1 MEIKL
6 INVRFQ
12 IRKRLLFMIMKTF
25 IFLLCTTVFSF
36 TTKSSFAQ
44 EKVIIEKDQLIMVD
58 QVFKIIKKQTDYRFI
73 YPKSL
78 FKDSPKIQL
87 KKGVIELT
95 KLLNLCLADNAFNFE
110 LTQSNTIVI
119 KEKEEETTSD
129 SQQQIEVKGTVTD
142 EGGQPLPG
150 ATVTVK
156 GDETKG
162 VQVDFDGHY
171 AIMVSSPQSVLV
183 YRFLGFVTK
192 EIEVGNQTEVNVTL
206 QEEAQ
211 GLNEVV
217 VVGYATQ
224 KKANL
229 TGAVSS
235 IKGDELTTKPLT
247 DARQALQGV
256 ATGLTIIDRGGSPGG
271 ETLSFKIRGNGS
283 VSAGTDPLVL
293 IDGIESPI
301 SEINMQDI
309 ESISV
314 LKDAASSSIYGSRA
328 ANGVVLITTKR
339 GKEGKLRVNLD
350 SYTGWQT
357 TATLPELV
365 GAEDYLNLVNEALV
379 NAGLPEKYSD
389 EYIQN
394 TVSGADPIAYPY
406 TNMFEE
412 LFKSAP
418 VQNHSLSVRGGSE
431 LAKIALSVNY
441 LDQDGML
448 YNTGSER
455 IGTRLNTDLK
465 LSDAFRL
472 RGNIYFNSREARKPN
487 RFDEAIRA
495 MVGSSPVNVL
505 QYPNG
510 AYGLNKDNTNALA
523 ALKESGENLR
533 VSEALS
539 LNLGL
544 DWDILKGLKLSTDY
558 TYLRTH
564 VRNKNFKASFD
575 FKDPNDLT
583 NVVHQWT
590 PNELSESRWEETRHK
605 LKSILNYEAVL
616 GDDHVFNLLG
626 GIERIENAGN
636 NLWASRQNIYN
647 EDSPELNTGDI
658 VSKDNAG
665 YSEDW
670 ALLSYLGRI
679 NYSYKDKY
687 LFEANIRHDGS
698 SRFAKGHKWGTFPS
712 FSGGWVISNEGF
724 MSNISAVQH
733 LKFRGSW
740 GQLGNQNIG
749 LYRFASNINTNY
761 NYSFN
766 DVQVNGYSQSTY
778 ANEDITWETSE
789 QTNIG
794 IDLLLF
800 KGKFGITADWFHK
813 KTKDMLLN
821 LPISPLVGLGSS
833 EINIGSV
840 SNKGWELSLNYKNR
854 DREFK
859 YAMGLNITDIK
870 NELTNFGGLPPSIS
884 AWNVLKEGEPMWS
897 FYGYKSDGLFQTQE
911 EIDNHAPQ
919 PNQSELKPGDIKL
932 VDINDDG
939 EINDDDR
946 TIIGNPN
953 PRYEYS
959 FNFSADYKGFD
970 VNFFLQGVAKAENYF
985 YGATNEGPAF
995 EIFTTTRVLDR
1006 WTPDNPNASFPRLE
1020 AASNKNNFLY
1030 NDFWIRDASYLRLKN
1045 IQIGYSLSKKILDK
1059 FQLSKV
1065 RVYTGATNL
1074 FTITNVESGLDP
1086 ETYSGRVSYYP
1097 PTSTYTIGVQLAF

>member
-1 MEIKL
+1 MRTL
-6 INVRFQ
+6 I
-12 IRKRLLFMIMKTF
+12 LLF
-25 IFLLCTTVFSF
+25 CTTVFSF
-36 TTKSSFAQ
+36 STGDIFSQNTKI
-44 EKVIIEKDQLIMVD
+44 VIDEDKTLTIDE
-58 QVFKIIKKQTDYRFI
+58 VFDLLREQTDYTFI
-73 YPKSL
+73 YQEDL
-78 FKDSPKIQL
+78 FKSTPKVHL
-87 KKGVIELT
+87 KKGVIKAN
-95 KLLNLCLADNAFNFE
+95 KLLKETLSGDNFNFSITE
-110 LTQSNTIVI
+110 NNKIIVAKKPESIAGKQQKIQIAGTI
-119 KEKEEETTSD
+119 
-129 SQQQIEVKGTVTD
+129 TD
-142 EGGQPLPG
+142 TGGQPLPG
-150 ATVTVK
+150 ANIVEK
-156 GDETKG
+156 GTTNG
-162 VQVDFDGHY
+162 TQTDFDGKFTLD
-171 AIMVSSPQSVLV
+171 VTDQSAVLV
-183 YRFLGFVTK
+183 ISFVGFATK
-192 EIEVGNQTEVNVTL
+192 EVVVGMETTMSITL
-206 QEEAQ
+206 LEDAAS
-211 GLNEVV
+211 LDEVV

-235 IKGDELTTKPLT
+235 IKGDELSIKPLT

-256 ATGLTIIDRGGSPGG
+256 ATGLTIVDRGGAPGE
-271 ETLSFKIRGNGS
+271 ETLGFKIRGIGS

-339 GKEGKLRVNLD
+339 GKEGKLSINLN

-389 EYIQN
+389 DYIQN
-394 TVSGADPIAYPY
+394 TVSGNDPIAYPY
-406 TNMFEE
+406 TDMFDE

-418 VQNHSLSVRGGSE
+418 VQNHSISIRGGSE
-431 LAKIALSVNY
+431 MARVALSVNY
-441 LDQDGML
+441 LDQDGLL

-455 IGTRLNTDLK
+455 IGTRLNTDFK
-465 LSDAFRL
+465 LSESFNL
-472 RGNIYFNSREARKPN
+472 RGNIYFNSRESRKPN
-487 RFDEAIRA
+487 RFEEAITA

-523 ALKESGENLR
+523 ALKESGTDLR
-533 VSEALS
+533 VSEVLS
-539 LNLGL
+539 MNLGL
-544 DWDILKGLKLSTDY
+544 DWNILKGLKLITDY
-558 TYLRTH
+558 TYLRTNI
-564 VRNKNFKASFD
+564 RNKDFQASFD

-590 PNELSESRWEETRHK
+590 PSELLESRWDETRHK
-605 LKSILNYEAVL
+605 LKSILNYGVTL
-616 GDDHVFNLLG
+616 GDDHAINLLG
-626 GIERIENAGN
+626 GIERIENSAN
-636 NLWASRQNIYN
+636 SLWASRQNIYN
-647 EDSPELNTGDI
+647 EDSPELNTGDV
-658 VSKDNAG
+658 VSKDNG
-665 YSEDW
+665 GFSEAW

-679 NYSYKDKY
+679 NYSFKDRY
-687 LFEANIRHDGS
+687 LLEANIRHDGS

-712 FSGGWVISNEGF
+712 FSAGWVISNEDF
-724 MSNISAVQH
+724 MGNIDAIHH

-749 LYRFASNINTNY
+749 LYRFSSNINTNY
-761 NYSFN
+761 SYSFN

-794 IDLLLF
+794 IDFSLL
-800 KGKFGITADWFHK
+800 KGKLGVTADWFHK

-821 LPISPLVGLGSS
+821 LPISPLVGLESS

-840 SNKGWELSLNYKNR
+840 SNKGWELSLNYRNR

-859 YAMGLNITDIK
+859 YAVGFNITDIK
-870 NELTNFGGLPPSIS
+870 NELTDFGGLPLSING
-884 AWNVLKEGEPMWS
+884 WTVLKEGEPINS
-897 FYGYKSDGLFQTQE
+897 FYGYKSDGLFQTQQ

-932 VDINDDG
+932 VDLNGDG

-959 FNFSADYKGFD
+959 LNFSADYKGFD
-970 VNFFLQGVAKAENYF
+970 LNFFLQGVAKAENYF
-985 YGATNEGPAF
+985 YGATNEGPAY

-1006 WTPDNPNASFPRLE
+1006 WTPDNPNASFPRIE

-1045 IQIGYSLSKKILDK
+1045 IQIGYSFDQKVLDK
-1059 FQLSKV
+1059 FNLSKI
-1065 RVYTGATNL
+1065 RIYTGATNL
-1074 FTITNVESGLDP
+1074 FTITDVESGLDP
-1086 ETYSGRVSYYP
+1086 ETYDGRVRYYP